1 MQSLIGSAFGIQFK
15 SLEANTEQLN
25 SYEAPKQQWTETQH
39 TVDVT
44 PKDNVNEIEDRNNLE
59 FDKTIDVT
67 SEFTSTSIA
76 SD

>member
-1 MQSLIGSAFGIQFK
+1 
-15 SLEANTEQLN
+15 LN
-25 SYEAPKQQWTETQH
+25 SYEAPKQQWTQTQH

-44 PKDNVNEIEDRNNLE
+44 PKENVSEIEDRNNLE